1 MKNLKA
7 ALAALLVLGFSA
19 CVIAQPRQPTKA
31 EAAQLQRLAQQ
42 SALHAETALKKIQQA
57 GTLGSAERL
66 RLQVIAP
73 SYELMSEWKAF
84 KLSDAV
90 MMPYL
95 PCQEILSDVQSYGKD
110 AITPPKYHMS
120 MPAVQSLR
128 FIKENLAEC
137 KAIATG
143 KKSAT

>member
-1 MKNLKA
+1 MKNPKI
-7 ALAALLVLGFSA
+7 ALAALLVLGYSA
-19 CVIAQPRQPTKA
+19 CVVAQPRQPTKA
-31 EAAQLQRLAQQ
+31 ETEQLQRLAQQ
-42 SALHAETALKKIQQA
+42 SVLHAQTALKKIEQA
-57 GTLGSAERL
+57 GTMGTAEQL

-73 SYELMSEWKAF
+73 SHALMSEWKAF

-95 PCQEILSDVQSYGKD
+95 PCQEILSDVQSYGRD

-137 KAIATG
+137 KAVAAG
-143 KKSAT
+143 KKSAA